1 MTTGD
6 LAIELRGVVNLF
18 AAAAQALL
26 DGDLTTFK
34 IRYAAALRELDS
46 FQDAKSG
53 ASL

>member
-1 MTTGD
+1 MTTND
-6 LAIELRGVVNLF
+6 LAIELRGVVILF
-18 AAAAQALL
+18 ASAAQSLL

-34 IRYAAALRELDS
+34 VRYGAALRALDS